1 MAQYTILDAIDI
13 QGILET
19 YGLVG
24 YKSHKILS
32 GGSENT
38 NYLVTTKSKNYVI
51 TVCEQKSLE
60 KTIELASL
68 LDYLT
73 QNKFATSKI
82 IKTKKDAYI
91 IEWNTKP
98 VMIKKFIAGDIIED
112 LPKNL
117 LIALGKELARLHGIE
132 APSYLPKTVSY
143 GIERFDEV
151 LDYAPNSEFYKWLKT
166 TQKYIEKQINPEL
179 PKALIHS
186 DIFDNN
192 VIVSD
197 DRSTATIMDFEEACY
212 YYRVFDIGMMIVGL
226 CRSEK
231 RLDLAKMKA
240 ILIGYQQEIQLVNIE
255 KKALQAFTV
264 YAAAATA
271 FWRHQNFNHVNVDP
285 TMKDHY
291 LEMKQ
296 LADAIMKF
304 PSNSFI

>member
-1 MAQYTILDAIDI
+1 MAQYTILDTIAM
-13 QGILET
+13 QCVLENYGI
-19 YGLVG
+19 VG
-24 YKSHKILS
+24 FLSHKILS

-38 NYLVTTKSKNYVI
+38 NYLVKTKSKNYVV

-60 KTIELASL
+60 KTIELAFL
-68 LDYLT
+68 LEYLER
-73 QNKFATSKI
+73 NKFATSKI
-82 IKTKKDAYI
+82 IKENNKDYI
-91 IEWNTKP
+91 TVWNNKP
-98 VMIKKFIAGDIIED
+98 VMVKEFIEGSIIED

-117 LIALGKELARLHGIE
+117 LIALGKELAKLHRIE

-192 VIVSD
+192 VIVSA

-212 YYRVFDIGMMIVGL
+212 YYRIFDIGMMIVGL

-231 RLDLAKMKA
+231 QLDLAKMKA